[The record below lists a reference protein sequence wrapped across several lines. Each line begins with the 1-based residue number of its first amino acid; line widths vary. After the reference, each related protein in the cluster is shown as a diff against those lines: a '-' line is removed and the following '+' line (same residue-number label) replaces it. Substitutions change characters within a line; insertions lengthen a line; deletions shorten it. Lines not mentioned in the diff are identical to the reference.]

1 MTDGLVCTDIIKTYP
16 GQEVPA
22 LGEPDGSGVSVSM
35 GKGEFFALLGP
46 SGCGKTT
53 FLRILGG
60 FLEPERGAVLIDGVD
75 VTTAPPYRRPTNT
88 VFQSYALFPHM
99 RLGAN
104 VSFGLQM
111 AGVRRGERAHRAAQA
126 LALVGL
132 AGWEERRVSEL
143 SGGQQQRAA
152 LARAL
157 ANRPSVLLLD
167 EPLGALDLRLRRQM
181 QEELVTLKAETSTTF
196 VHVTHDQEEACA
208 VADRIAV
215 MNHGRIVQVDTPLAL
230 YRAPRTS
237 FVAEFLDVGTVFRG
251 DASSSAGIARLAAP
265 ELTLQAAAP
274 EWATATTRLAMVLP
288 HDKVSLKLA
297 GAARQ
302 APPTGV
308 LGIVER
314 VMFTGVGF
322 NVFVRIRTGTEVRVA
337 VSEAALDGIAPGAEV
352 ELIWSPDDVI
362 VVEDDT
368 SPGE

>member
-1 MTDGLVCTDIIKTYP
+1 MTAGLVCTDIVKTYP
-16 GQEVPA
+16 GQQTPA
-22 LGEPDGSGVSVSM
+22 LGEPDGSGVSATMS
-35 GKGEFFALLGP
+35 KGEFFALLGP

-53 FLRILGG
+53 LLRILGG
-60 FLEPERGAVLIDGVD
+60 FLEPERGTVLIDGVN
-75 VTTAPPYRRPTNT
+75 VTGAPPYRRPTNT

-99 RLGAN
+99 KLGAN
-104 VSFGLQM
+104 VAFGLQM
-111 AGVRRGERAHRAAQA
+111 AGIRRGERSRQVAQA
-126 LALVGL
+126 LSLVGL
-132 AGWEERRVSEL
+132 AGWEDRRVSEL

-157 ANRPSVLLLD
+157 INRPSVLLLD

-251 DASSSAGIARLAAP
+251 DVTCTAGVARLQAGD
-265 ELTLQAAAP
+265 LTMQATAP
-274 EWATATTRLAMVLP
+274 EWATGAERLALVLP
-288 HDKVSLKLA
+288 HDRISITLT
-297 GAARQ
+297 GTARQ
-302 APPTGV
+302 TAAAGLSGT
-308 LGIVER
+308 VER
-314 VMFTGVGF
+314 VMFTGTGF
-322 NVFVRIRTGTEVRVA
+322 NVFVRVSSGIEVRA
-337 VSEAALDGIAPGAEV
+337 VVTDGALAGVAPGSAV
-352 ELIWSPDDVI
+352 ELRWSPEDVI

-368 SPGE
+368 TPRH